1 MDGNHKLIRYISC
14 LYAKN
19 SKLFYYLSKY
29 RWRFVVHA
37 AIDGYSR
44 LVVYS
49 QISTN
54 NQASTVLRYFKDAI
68 SRYGLPSR
76 VRSDKGG
83 ENTAVALFML
93 QHPKR
98 GINRGSFIAGQSTH
112 NQRIERLWRDLYV
125 GVLSLYKQLFYYLEA
140 INLLDPCNEIDLF
153 ALHYVYSDRIN
164 KHIAEWT
171 DAWNRHPIST
181 EHNLSPLQMWTAGL
195 IQMLGS
201 SSIEAEEL
209 GSYHFE
215 AMSDV
220 S

>member
-1 MDGNHKLIRYISC
+1 M
-14 LYAKN
+14 
-19 SKLFYYLSKY
+19 
-29 RWRFVVHA
+29 VHA

-44 LVVYS
+44 LVVYN

-54 NQASTVLRYFKDAI
+54 NQASTVLKYFKDAI

-93 QHPKR
+93 QHPRR
-98 GINRGSFIAGQSTH
+98 GVNRGSFIAGQSTH
-112 NQRIERLWRDLYV
+112 NQRIERLWKDLYV
-125 GVLSLYKQLFYYLEA
+125 GVIQLYKQLFYYLES
-140 INLLDPCNEIDLF
+140 INVLDPCNEIDLF

-181 EHNLSPLQMWTAGL
+181 EQNLSPLQLWTAGL
-195 IQMLGS
+195 IQMVGS
-201 SSIEAEEL
+201 GSIVAKEL
-209 GSYHFE
+209 ENDVFE
-215 AMSDV
+215 ALSDV
-220 S
+220 SQYCNKML